1 MSESKLL
8 YQRVL
13 LKISGEALKGQQEH
27 GYDQDAVASVVARIK
42 EALDLGVQIALVVG
56 AGNIWRGLA
65 GSKGGMDRVTADHM
79 GMLAT
84 VMNALCLK
92 DAFLQAGVKCHVHSS
107 VAMTPFAGQFNREQ
121 ALDQLSRGELVI
133 FAGGTGSPYFTTDTT
148 AALRALET
156 KCQAVM
162 KATKVNGIYTADPM
176 KDKTAVKFDKLTF
189 KEAISGSFAV
199 MDSAAFS
206 LCSDNHLHIIVF
218 NFSEKGALCKVLS
231 GDYSVGTVVS

>member
-1 MSESKLL
+1 M
-8 YQRVL
+8 
-13 LKISGEALKGQQEH
+13 
-27 GYDQDAVASVVARIK
+27 ASVVARIK

-133 FAGGTGSPYFTTDTT
+133 FAGGTGSPYF
-148 AALRALET
+148 RPIHGGSPRMET
-156 KCQAVM
+156 QFGVM
-162 KATKVNGIYTADPM
+162 KATKVTASTPP
-176 KDKTAVKFDKLTF
+176 
-189 KEAISGSFAV
+189 IR
-199 MDSAAFS
+199 
-206 LCSDNHLHIIVF
+206 
-218 NFSEKGALCKVLS
+218 
-231 GDYSVGTVVS
+231 